1 MLSFQPK
8 TKSMTFTCFTKLKHR
23 SYVYDMF
30 YVYATIWQPRTA
42 HRWDEKKK
50 KSKDGIND
58 NNRQMTIDRKITDSN
73 IKRLQ
78 SLVRIWCKYQ
88 KYLVLRI
95 AITID
100 RKQLQS
106 ERKFPEKKHQVT
118 AIDSE
123 NLFIK
128 TWECTNIL

>member
-58 NNRQMTIDRKITDSN
+58 NNRQMTIDRKLQIAISRDYRAWLESDVN
-73 IKRLQ
+73 IK
-78 SLVRIWCKYQ
+78 
-88 KYLVLRI
+88 
-95 AITID
+95 
-100 RKQLQS
+100 
-106 ERKFPEKKHQVT
+106 
-118 AIDSE
+118 
-123 NLFIK
+123 
-128 TWECTNIL
+128 NI